1 MWMRMV
7 GLASISLLLLSGA
20 STAGPY
26 FNTPRKEVADLSRE
40 AVTQLSD
47 ARIQLIQL
55 FKDLDAGSSEKAH
68 GDREQALKLLNDA
81 YARFKEIATKV
92 PNQPLK
98 LYPKSADEEQVIKE
112 SLGALASRKLDQPK
126 TEKDLAIL
134 AVVIVGNY
142 GDAVRKANL
151 DNFPKNWKGVRE
163 IILSEI
169 DLLAIGNLVSIV
181 WTISE

>member
-1 MWMRMV
+1 MWMRKV
-7 GLASISLLLLSGA
+7 GLASVSLLLLSGA

-26 FNTPRKEVADLSRE
+26 FNTPRKEVAVLSRE

-55 FKDLDAGSSEKAH
+55 FKDLDAGRSEKAR
-68 GDREQALKLLNDA
+68 GDREQALKLLKDA
-81 YARFKEIATKV
+81 YTRFKEIEEKV
-92 PNQPLK
+92 PAQPLK
-98 LYPKSADEEQVIKE
+98 LVAKSADEEEVIKE
-112 SLGALASRKLDQPK
+112 FFGALASRKLDQPK
-126 TEKDLAIL
+126 TEKDLANL
-134 AVVIVGNY
+134 AVVIVGRY
-142 GDAVRKANL
+142 EEAVTKANL
-151 DNFPKNWKGVRE
+151 DDFPKNWKGVRE